1 MFSRK
6 IFLHHKL
13 IATTIERAKALTDEE
28 KKFAKFLK
36 DEGFKGFEHI
46 GAFPLVMLSVFFLPL
61 ESFEKVRILKK
72 RSEFKVV
79 NLQKPQVSQIFE
91 HFKPREQICFLILY
105 GDSFDKFK
113 ARTTLAARVYH
124 QREDQKESLR
134 TVGE

>member
-1 MFSRK
+1 MFRRK

-13 IATTIERAKALTDEE
+13 VATTIERAKALTDEE

-36 DEGFKGFEHI
+36 DEGLKGSHI
-46 GAFPLVMLSVFFLPL
+46 GSFPLVQLSVFFLPL
-61 ESFEKVRILKK
+61 ESFEKVRILKQ

-79 NLQKPQVSQIFE
+79 NLQKPLVSQIFE

-105 GDSFDKFK
+105 GDKFDKYK

-124 QREDQKESLR
+124 QREEQKESLR
-134 TVGE
+134 A